1 MTNQTDQKRARLS
14 RYRQPTKE
22 EKFWTCSETNN
33 FAGQTAATRSEPA
46 LSPTN
51 CRMSTLRDRPQ
62 LREASQLCTQQIVGC
77 PLCGTDCSYAKR
89 ASSVPN
95 KLSDVHFAGQ
105 TAATRSEPALSPTN
119 CRMST
124 LRDRPQLRE
133 ASQLCPQ
140 QIVGCQAPKLSEHP
154 ACSLA
159 QRDKQSKNSPWPL

>member
-51 CRMSTLRDRPQ
+51 CQ
-62 LREASQLCTQQIVGC
+62 
-77 PLCGTDCSYAKR
+77 
-89 ASSVPN
+89 
-95 KLSDVHFAGQ
+95 
-105 TAATRSEPALSPTN
+105 
-119 CRMST
+119 MST

-140 QIVGCQAPKLSEHP
+140 QIVGCPLCGTDRSYAKRASSVPNKLSGVKRRSSANTLLAHWHNVTNNQKIRLGP
-154 ACSLA
+154 WYRATLRSRICSCLLYTSDA
-159 QRDKQSKNSPWPL
+159 ADE